1 MDILKECGITPF
13 INAHDTYT
21 VYGGSRMAEN
31 TLEAMREISR
41 SFVDMEQLQRNLGK
55 ELARMTGNEG
65 AYITNGAAGGL
76 LLAACVCMAEG
87 SRYKYTRLP
96 CTEGMKNEIIVMRA
110 QRNAYDA
117 ALWAGGA
124 VKVEIGDAD
133 ETPEYELEGSIN
145 EKTAAVFYFV
155 SSL

>member
-41 SFVDMEQLQRNLGK
+41 CFVDMEQLQRNLGE

-76 LLAACVCMAEG
+76 LLAACV
-87 SRYKYTRLP
+87 
-96 CTEGMKNEIIVMRA
+96 
-110 QRNAYDA
+110 
-117 ALWAGGA
+117 
-124 VKVEIGDAD
+124 
-133 ETPEYELEGSIN
+133 
-145 EKTAAVFYFV
+145 
-155 SSL
+155 